1 MTQVMMSRTLE
12 NEFRDVIEKINL
24 REEEFIVDV
33 FGPLRIWSEPE
44 DYDGINI
51 EVAEGYRRLAVRL
64 APIEAARLAMRLSRF
79 LLKYISAKHFYYYE
93 SINRLEKDID
103 QRIEAVT
110 KPSIVYAGN
119 DQIAINKVSS
129 ELREFKR
136 LFHSLDKLADK
147 HNLAYDLLD
156 IITEINNGLETIYKA
171 LHII

>member
-1 MTQVMMSRTLE
+1 
-12 NEFRDVIEKINL
+12 
-24 REEEFIVDV
+24 
-33 FGPLRIWSEPE
+33 
-44 DYDGINI
+44 
-51 EVAEGYRRLAVRL
+51 
-64 APIEAARLAMRLSRF
+64 MRLSRF

-119 DQIAINKVSS
+119 DQTAINKVSA

-156 IITEINNGLETIYKA
+156 IVTEINNGLETIYKA